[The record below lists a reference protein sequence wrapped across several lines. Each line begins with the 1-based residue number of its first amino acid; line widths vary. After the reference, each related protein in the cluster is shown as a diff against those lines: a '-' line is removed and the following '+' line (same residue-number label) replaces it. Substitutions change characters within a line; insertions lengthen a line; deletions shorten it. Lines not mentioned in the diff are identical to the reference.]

1 MRSTFM
7 GLEASKRGLYTQQS
21 ALYTTGHNIAN
32 ANTEGYS
39 RQRVNMEPT
48 LGYPGTGLNA
58 PKVAG
63 FIGTGVKASSVQ
75 RIRDAFVDRQYRQET
90 NKLGYWETRYK
101 SISQLEDILNEPSD
115 YGLAKALDGF
125 WNSLQDLHV
134 HPEDGGARTVVV
146 QRAIAVADSFHYIY
160 NSIQQLRENAANEI
174 GITLR
179 DINSVL
185 EQIAHLNYQ
194 IQSVEPN
201 GYMPNDLYDERD
213 KLLDQLS
220 TYIPIE
226 LEYEKS
232 GGNALAIAEG
242 SVRVFLKLSDGTKVK
257 LVDGKDF
264 AQLRNFDESTSDGL
278 TPTKSVEGFKIVRVD
293 ESGNEIVDNNWNVG
307 NSAQIDINKF
317 SNLGKLKSLVDS
329 YGYDINGNQKGLFPE
344 NLEKINKLA
353 KGFAEA
359 FNKLH
364 GLGTDLDGDPG
375 VEFFV
380 KNNSKDKEITAGNI
394 YVSNT
399 IINSPNKIA
408 ASDLGNAEPGNGN
421 AEPGNG
427 NAEPGNG
434 NAEPGNGNAEPGNGN
449 AELGNG
455 NAEPGNGNAEPGNGN
470 AEPGNGNAEP
480 GNGNAEPGNGNAEP
494 GNGKAEPGNGN
505 AEPGNGNA
513 EPGNGKNALALAN
526 LKFQT
531 LDGLRGASIQ
541 SYFEGFV
548 GQLGVDGQQAERLT
562 YNAQTL
568 QQSVSERRSSIS
580 SVSLDE
586 EMTNMIAFQQAYN
599 ANARMITAID
609 ETLDKIINGMGRVGL

>member
-63 FIGTGVKASSVQ
+63 FIGTGVTASSVQ

-90 NKLGYWETRYK
+90 NKLGYWETKSK

-125 WNSLQDLHV
+125 WNSLQDLHM

-242 SVRVFLKLSDGTKVK
+242 SVRVFLKLSGGTKVK

-293 ESGNEIVDNNWNVG
+293 ESGNETVVDNNWKADDK
-307 NSAQIDINKF
+307 AQIGINQF

-353 KGFAEA
+353 KEFAEA
-359 FNKLH
+359 FNSRH
-364 GLGTDLDGDPG
+364 ILGTDLDGNKG
-375 VEFFV
+375 VKFFV
-380 KNNSKDKEITAGNI
+380 TNNSTDTEITDSTDTEITDSTDTEITDSTDTEITAGNI
-394 YVSNT
+394 YVSDT
-399 IINSPNKIA
+399 IIKSPNKIA
-408 ASDLGNAEPGNGN
+408 ASDSTP
-421 AEPGNG
+421 
-427 NAEPGNG
+427 
-434 NAEPGNGNAEPGNGN
+434 
-449 AELGNG
+449 
-455 NAEPGNGNAEPGNGN
+455 
-470 AEPGNGNAEP
+470 
-480 GNGNAEPGNGNAEP
+480 
-494 GNGKAEPGNGN
+494 
-505 AEPGNGNA
+505 GNA

-531 LDGLRGASIQ
+531 LEGLFGVSIQ

>member
-90 NKLGYWETRYK
+90 NKLGYWETKSK

-185 EQIAHLNYQ
+185 QQIAQINYQ

-264 AQLRNFDESTSDGL
+264 AQLRNSGASTSDGL

-329 YGYDINGNQKGLFPE
+329 YGYIDINGNQKGLFPE

-353 KGFAEA
+353 KEFAEA
-359 FNKLH
+359 FNNLH
-364 GLGTDLDGDPG
+364 QLGTDSDGNAG

-380 KNNSKDKEITAGNI
+380 INNSTDTEITAGNI

-408 ASDLGNAEPGNGN
+408 ASDSTP
-421 AEPGNG
+421 
-427 NAEPGNG
+427 
-434 NAEPGNGNAEPGNGN
+434 
-449 AELGNG
+449 
-455 NAEPGNGNAEPGNGN
+455 
-470 AEPGNGNAEP
+470 
-480 GNGNAEPGNGNAEP
+480 
-494 GNGKAEPGNGN
+494 
-505 AEPGNGNA
+505 GNA

-531 LDGLRGASIQ
+531 LAGLSGVSIQ

-609 ETLDKIINGMGRVGL
+609 EILDKIINGMGRVGL